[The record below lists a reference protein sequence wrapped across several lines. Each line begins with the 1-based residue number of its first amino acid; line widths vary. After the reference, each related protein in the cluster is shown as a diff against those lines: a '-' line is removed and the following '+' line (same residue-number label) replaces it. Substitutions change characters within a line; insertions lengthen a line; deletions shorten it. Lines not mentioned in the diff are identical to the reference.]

1 MTQGAW
7 GGAAVHAPCRAGAKS
22 RGHGKSG
29 KRGKAQDSAAW
40 EQEKIVQTS
49 IFYYVISFHCC

>member
-1 MTQGAW
+1 M
-7 GGAAVHAPCRAGAKS
+7 HAPCRAGAKS